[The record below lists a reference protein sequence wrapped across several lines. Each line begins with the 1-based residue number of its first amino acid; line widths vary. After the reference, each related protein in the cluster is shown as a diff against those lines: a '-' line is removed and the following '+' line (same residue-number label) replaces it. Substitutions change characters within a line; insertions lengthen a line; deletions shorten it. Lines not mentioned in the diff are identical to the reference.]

1 MSNNSQEILNG
12 LLSKSGDVSMFFDV
26 DGTLKHSKS
35 EHQPQGFH
43 LNLPLVLFNLYQ
55 LGQVGIATD
64 QSQLELQG
72 FVDKLSKHLG
82 QSVTTCSFG
91 Y

>member
-55 LGQVGIATD
+55 LGQVGSVGHYLFLWI
-64 QSQLELQG
+64 LIIFGIRRG
-72 FVDKLSKHLG
+72 FFI
-82 QSVTTCSFG
+82 SFKNI
-91 Y
+91 